1 MTNLNVKKRFGT
13 VTTATT
19 PVRAQNLGIGRVKI
33 GESWSFTVATV
44 KGKNAYAIF
53 FITTAPVKIAQT
65 ALTTVFVLNM
75 LNQWKN
81 SWNL

>member
-1 MTNLNVKKRFGT
+1 MTNPNVKKRFGT

-44 KGKNAYAIF
+44 KGKNAFAIF
-53 FITTAPVKIAQT
+53 TITTAPVKIVQT
-65 ALTTVFVLNM
+65 ALTTVFVTNTP
-75 LNQWKN
+75 NG
-81 SWNL
+81 